1 MAEREWDEKL
11 KSTTATCH
19 YQKRKDLG
27 QGKGKPFLYFTAN
40 IYDDGGDDAQ
50 KEEKERIFSFRKKIE
65 TLGKQQHS
73 STLPITAAAAPKK
86 R

>member
-1 MAEREWDEKL
+1 M
-11 KSTTATCH
+11 
-19 YQKRKDLG
+19 
-27 QGKGKPFLYFTAN
+27 YFTAN